1 MIYNEDAYYT
11 GYYRNVRAL
20 GAIPALVFDTIA
32 GLVREDGIGEIAN
45 NTLCDL
51 LGITE
56 RYLRPIVKKLI
67 DEGYIKKKQGDG
79 RGNKCIYYITEK
91 GEQNA
96 PFYKQKRGNKMS
108 KKGEQ
113 NVKKGGT
120 KRTLLNTDINKEL
133 KESGDVA
140 RDAHEH
146 TLSNTTTT
154 FLEEENNKS
163 QKQITMSEFD
173 EFWKL
178 YPGDPDWSHEK
189 EHCENFWR
197 YMSDEHRAKLIKQL
211 RAGLR
216 WRVRENDNP
225 IWYLRNYKGED
236 VKGEMPCVRQGTVTF
251 EKWLTD
257 AERTNT
263 PVAII
268 RYEEKIAYCYES
280 DLQTM
285 LDAGAAFI
293 RKHTPYVD

>member
-45 NTLCDL
+45 STLMEI
-51 LGITE
+51 LGCT
-56 RYLRPIVKKLI
+56 RPTLSSAIDKLI
-67 DEGYIKKKQGDG
+67 SAGMVEKIQGDG
-79 RGNKCIYYITEK
+79 RGNKCSYYITEK
-91 GEQNA
+91 GKETC
-96 PFYKQKRGNKMS
+96 PFMS
-108 KKGEQ
+108 KKGEK
-113 NVKKGGT
+113 NFTKKGKKFYGKGKET
-120 KRTLLNTDINKEL
+120 CPLNKELNKEL

-140 RDAHEH
+140 RAAHEH
-146 TLSNTTTT
+146 TLSNTTT
-154 FLEEENNKS
+154 FLEEENFKS

-197 YMSDEHRAKLIKQL
+197 YMSDEWRAKLIKQL

-285 LDAGAAFI
+285 LDAGATFI

>member
-45 NTLCDL
+45 STLMEI
-51 LGITE
+51 LGCT
-56 RYLRPIVKKLI
+56 RPTLSSAIDKLI
-67 DEGYIKKKQGDG
+67 SAGIVEKRQGDG
-79 RGNKCIYYITEK
+79 RGNKCTYYITEK
-91 GEQNA
+91 GKENC
-96 PFYKQKRGNKMS
+96 PFMC
-108 KKGEQ
+108 KKGEK
-113 NVKKGGT
+113 NFTKRGKIFYKKG
-120 KRTLLNTDINKEL
+120 KEICSINKEL
-133 KESGDVA
+133 NKEIKESGDVA
-140 RDAHEH
+140 RAAHEH

-197 YMSDEHRAKLIKQL
+197 YMSDEWRAKLIKQL

-251 EKWLTD
+251 EKWLND

-263 PVAII
+263 PVVII

-285 LDAGAAFI
+285 LDAGATFI

>member
-1 MIYNEDAYYT
+1 
-11 GYYRNVRAL
+11 
-20 GAIPALVFDTIA
+20 
-32 GLVREDGIGEIAN
+32 
-45 NTLCDL
+45 
-51 LGITE
+51 
-56 RYLRPIVKKLI
+56 
-67 DEGYIKKKQGDG
+67 
-79 RGNKCIYYITEK
+79 
-91 GEQNA
+91 
-96 PFYKQKRGNKMS
+96 
-108 KKGEQ
+108 
-113 NVKKGGT
+113 
-120 KRTLLNTDINKEL
+120 
-133 KESGDVA
+133 
-140 RDAHEH
+140 
-146 TLSNTTTT
+146 
-154 FLEEENNKS
+154 
-163 QKQITMSEFD
+163 MSEFD

>member
-45 NTLCDL
+45 STLMEI
-51 LGITE
+51 LGCT
-56 RYLRPIVKKLI
+56 RPTLSSALEKLI
-67 DEGYIKKKQGDG
+67 AAGMIEKRKGDG

-91 GEQNA
+91 GKENC
-96 PFYKQKRGNKMS
+96 PFMSEKGSKNFTKRGKIFYKKGKETCTLNK
-108 KKGEQ
+108 E
-113 NVKKGGT
+113 
-120 KRTLLNTDINKEL
+120 LNKEL

-140 RDAHEH
+140 CAAREH
-146 TLSNTTTT
+146 HALSNTTT
-154 FLEEENNKS
+154 FFEEENINK
-163 QKQITMSEFD
+163 KQITMSEFD

-178 YPGDPDWSHEK
+178 YPGDPEWSHEK

-197 YMSDEHRAKLIKQL
+197 YMSDEWRAKLIKQL

-236 VKGEMPCVRQGTVTF
+236 VKQEMPCVRQGTVAF
-251 EKWLTD
+251 EKWLYD

-285 LDAGAAFI
+285 LDAGATFI

>member
-32 GLVREDGIGEIAN
+32 GLVREDGKGEIAN
-45 NTLCDL
+45 STLMEILGCSKPTL
-51 LGITE
+51 LAAIE
-56 RYLRPIVKKLI
+56 KLI
-67 DEGYIKKKQGDG
+67 NAGMVEKKQGDG

-91 GEQNA
+91 GKENC
-96 PFYKQKRGNKMS
+96 PFMREKGSKIFTKR
-108 KKGEQ
+108 
-113 NVKKGGT
+113 VKKFYEKG
-120 KRTLLNTDINKEL
+120 KEICPINKELNKEL

-140 RDAHEH
+140 CAAREH
-146 TLSNTTTT
+146 HALSNTTT
-154 FLEEENNKS
+154 FFEEENINK
-163 QKQITMSEFD
+163 KQISMSSEFD

-178 YPGDPDWSHEK
+178 YPGDPNWSHEK

-197 YMSDEHRAKLIKQL
+197 YMSDEWRAKLIKQL

-251 EKWLTD
+251 EKWLYD

-285 LDAGAAFI
+285 LDAGATFI